1 MVPMPI
7 VRHALKG
14 DITKLEA
21 DFFNGYRDGDR
32 VFYISATDSNGD
44 FHFVDDE
51 IRASQSPNWTQ
62 VNVMFE
68 SQLDS
73 DPAFIPYKNK
83 IFFILVGNHKVFA
96 WRNYIDR
103 VHTEYFERHVFVY
116 FI

>member
-21 DFFNGYRDGDR
+21 DFFNGYRDVDR

-51 IRASQSPNWTQ
+51 IRAS
-62 VNVMFE
+62 
-68 SQLDS
+68 
-73 DPAFIPYKNK
+73 
-83 IFFILVGNHKVFA
+83 
-96 WRNYIDR
+96 
-103 VHTEYFERHVFVY
+103 
-116 FI
+116 